1 MAAKNVEAQRSA
13 HSAWER
19 RDFDGAVSAMVES
32 FAYQDHAGGGE
43 GIGSRDEFKEYIAAW
58 AQAFSDGKITE
69 AARYHDA
76 GDTSVAQLTL
86 QATNDGPFGAFA
98 ATGKRVSLPLCEL
111 LHFDSEGRMVSGE
124 LYYDQMSLLI
134 QLGHAQPPA
143 E

>member
-1 MAAKNVEAQRSA
+1 MAAKNVEAHRSA

-19 RDFDGAVSAMVES
+19 RDFDGAVSGMVQS
-32 FAYQDHAGGGE
+32 FTYEDHAGGHSL
-43 GIGSRDEFKEYIAAW
+43 GSREEFKEYIAAW
-58 AQAFSDGKITE
+58 AQAFSDGKIGE

-76 GDTSVAQLTL
+76 GDTSVAQFTL
-86 QATNDGPFGAFA
+86 RATNDGPFGAFA
-98 ATGKRVSLPLCEL
+98 ATEKRVSLPLCEL